1 MITACSSINLR
12 GCTRM
17 DSKLHQKV
25 IWSNPDDNWLGS
37 LIRFCGRFVYKSPP
51 VYLSIQYWEYLLQ
64 KQSSPRRTHTR
75 ATSILFMNFN
85 WRFMALIWDGN
96 LLTGNIYGTRETY
109 WAVYTQHPYLWLIVS
124 LYIRLRFSG
133 LVFLFSPNI
142 LDRKSMFYTVH

>member
-1 MITACSSINLR
+1 
-12 GCTRM
+12 M

-37 LIRFCGRFVYKSPP
+37 LIRFCGRFVWLGF
-51 VYLSIQYWEYLLQ
+51 VVDLSINHHRCTYQFNTESISCKSNPLLAAH
-64 KQSSPRRTHTR
+64 THTR

>member
-1 MITACSSINLR
+1 MKLLCLVCVKKDWRLFFLWSKLFVFNFSLKEAVLIFPMITCSSINLR

-64 KQSSPRRTHTR
+64 KQSSPRRTHTH
-75 ATSILFMNFN
+75 TCYLHFVYEFQ
-85 WRFMALIWDGN
+85 LE
-96 LLTGNIYGTRETY
+96 IYGFNLGWESAN
-109 WAVYTQHPYLWLIVS
+109 WQYLW
-124 LYIRLRFSG
+124 
-133 LVFLFSPNI
+133 
-142 LDRKSMFYTVH
+142 H